1 MYEIALE
8 GSFSAAHALRLYD
21 SSMEPRHGHDFKVRV
36 VLGADTLDTIGVVA
50 DFEELKPVLT
60 RTLSAYNGK
69 DLNQHPDFH
78 QPDWNPSTENIA
90 RRIYGHLGRELA
102 HSRAKLRSVTVWET
116 PDASAT
122 VQSSGAAR

>member
-21 SSMEPRHGHDFKVRV
+21 GSLEPRHGHDFKVRV
-36 VLGADTLDTIGVVA
+36 VLGAPTLDGIGVVA
-50 DFEELKPVLT
+50 DFEEIKPVLM
-60 RTLSAYNGK
+60 RLLARYDGK
-69 DLNQHPDFH
+69 DLNQHADFG

-90 RRIYGHLGRELA
+90 RRVCLSLEKELGR
-102 HSRAKLRSVTVWET
+102 SRARVRRVTVWET

-122 VQSSGAAR
+122 VDGSGA

>member
-60 RTLSAYNGK
+60 RLLSAYNGK

-90 RRIYGHLGRELA
+90 RRIYGHLTRELS
-102 HSRAKLRSVTVWET
+102 HSRARLRKVTVWET

-122 VQSSGAAR
+122 VDSAGAAR